1 MKRHISGDESAD
13 DEERPE
19 ERVYGR
25 ERLDIEFG
33 RAENEIG
40 EQEAGENGE
49 EALIEDEHDD

>member
-1 MKRHISGDESAD
+1 MKRHIGGDESTD

-25 ERLDIEFG
+25 ERLDVEFG

-49 EALIEDEHDD
+49 ETLIEDEHDD